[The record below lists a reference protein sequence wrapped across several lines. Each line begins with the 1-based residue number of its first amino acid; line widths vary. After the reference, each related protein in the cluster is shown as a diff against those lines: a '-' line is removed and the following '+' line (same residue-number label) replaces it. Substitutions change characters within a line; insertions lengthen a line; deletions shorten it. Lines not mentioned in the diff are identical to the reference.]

1 VRFGLLGPCGL
12 FSVWLTAGAAAS
24 DDVFQLEQIPGAGR
38 TVAAELVDLDGDGRS
53 DLLQVS
59 YAGIPPVETR
69 HVRLFRQRV
78 DGTLPDQPDRI
89 LPLPAGSAAYDV
101 ADLDERPGSEILLL
115 RAEGIAV
122 LSMADGSLR
131 EIAVPGGTTAGV
143 APDERGLDRTTLL
156 REGVHG
162 ERWLIVPLLGES
174 AVLSLTGEP
183 LGRVRVGS
191 RTNYFIPESFGR
203 SVGETGIQIFHDAP
217 RVNLGDAD
225 GDGRTDLLAS
235 TRHALRVFLQR
246 PDGHFAREPDQTL
259 PFGLLSEEDHIRASG
274 TVSVLAPDLDADGR
288 ADLIVCHTSGGLTSA
303 RAETR
308 VHLNREGSWNLEEA
322 DQILPEQTGWSG
334 NALLDVDGDGTQELV
349 RVRILLSVLEMVEF
363 FLTGALDARLRVHRV
378 NGSGLLDEKPAV
390 ELKLDMPWSL
400 ETFRPRGFLFDLGP
414 DLNGDGYADL
424 VASNGGESIE
434 VHLGGAE
441 QQLER
446 RVHRQKADSL
456 GRVRYGNL
464 DGDGLPDLLLYD
476 PTRADAPV
484 WLARNAGRLPGTQ
497 PRMTASP

>member
-131 EIAVPGGTTAGV
+131 EIVVPGGTTAGV

-156 REGVHG
+156 REGAH
-162 ERWLIVPLLGES
+162 
-174 AVLSLTGEP
+174 
-183 LGRVRVGS
+183 
-191 RTNYFIPESFGR
+191 
-203 SVGETGIQIFHDAP
+203 GETGIQIFHDAP

-246 PDGHFAREPDQTL
+246 PDGHFDREPDQTL

>member
-1 VRFGLLGPCGL
+1 MRFVLLGPCGL
-12 FSVWLTAGAAAS
+12 FTLWLAAGAAAS
-24 DDVFQLEQIPGAGR
+24 DDAFQLERIPGAGR

-59 YAGIPPVETR
+59 YDGIPPVETR
-69 HVRLFRQRV
+69 EVRLFRQRV
-78 DGTLPDQPDRI
+78 DGTLPSEPDRI

-143 APDERGLDRTTLL
+143 APDERGLDRTALL

-174 AVLSLTGEP
+174 AVLSLDGEP

-191 RTNYFIPESFGR
+191 RTNYFVPESFGP
-203 SVGETGIQIFHDAP
+203 SIGETGIQIFHDAP
-217 RVNLGDAD
+217 LVNLGDAD

-246 PDGHFAREPDQTL
+246 PDGHFASEPDQTL
-259 PFGLLSEEDHIRASG
+259 PFRLLSEEDHIRASG
-274 TVSVLAPDLDADGR
+274 TVSVLARDLDADGR
-288 ADLIVCHTSGGLTSA
+288 ADLIITHTSGGLTSA
-303 RAETR
+303 RAETS
-308 VHLNREGSWNLEEA
+308 VHLNREGSWDLEQA
-322 DQILPEQTGWSG
+322 DQTLPQQSGWSG
-334 NALLDVDGDGTQELV
+334 SALLDVDGDGTEELV

-363 FLTGALDARLRVHRV
+363 FLTGSLDAQLRVHRV
-378 NGSGLLDEKPAV
+378 NGSGLLDEEPTVKF
-390 ELKLDMPWSL
+390 KLDMPWSL
-400 ETFRPRGFLFDLGP
+400 ETFRPRGFLADLGP
-414 DLNGDGYADL
+414 DLNGDGYVDL

-441 QQLER
+441 QQLAR

-456 GRVRYGNL
+456 GRVRYGDL

-476 PTRADAPV
+476 PTRVDAPV
-484 WLARNAGRLPGTQ
+484 WLARNAGRLPGTR
-497 PRMTASP
+497 PRMTAGP